1 MTILGLSVP
10 AFTLLHVIISL
21 IGIGSGIAVLL
32 GMAGNNR
39 LEGWTALFLLTTA
52 LTSITGFFFHSKA
65 FGPPHV
71 FGVVTL
77 LVMVPVLLGRYAFGL
92 RGSWRVIYIVGAV
105 LVLWLNCVVAVIQF
119 FQKVEFLNV
128 LAPTQSEPPFVFT
141 QIIVLALLSVLTV
154 VAALRFQRNPRLT
167 RVPAGAAA

>member
-1 MTILGLSVP
+1 MILGLSVP
-10 AFTLLHVIISL
+10 TFTLLHVIISL
-21 IGIGSGIAVLL
+21 IGIGAGIAALL

-77 LVMVPVLLGRYAFGL
+77 VVMVPVLLGRRSSSRRSFSSRCWSSSASSPRCDSSGN
-92 RGSWRVIYIVGAV
+92 RSSREG
-105 LVLWLNCVVAVIQF
+105 
-119 FQKVEFLNV
+119 K
-128 LAPTQSEPPFVFT
+128 
-141 QIIVLALLSVLTV
+141 
-154 VAALRFQRNPRLT
+154 AARSD
-167 RVPAGAAA
+167 